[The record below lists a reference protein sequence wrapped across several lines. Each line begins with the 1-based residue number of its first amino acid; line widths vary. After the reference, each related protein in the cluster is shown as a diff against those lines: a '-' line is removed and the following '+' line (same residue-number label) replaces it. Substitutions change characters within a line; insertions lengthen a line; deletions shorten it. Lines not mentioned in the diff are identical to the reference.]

1 MRSPASWLSSAA
13 PPSRPAARPPG
24 ASNRSEYLWDVLRTL
39 WPEPARIARCG
50 RRTPPGAGRTEFV
63 IVPGEARAALLLPR
77 RPRRA
82 AAGALR
88 HYKASASPR
97 RRLLFGGLALAARIG
112 LAEVLPERIS
122 IDAAGQSA
130 DSDIAGYLAA
140 ALDQETV
147 VSLRIGPPRANRK
160 PVLELLTADGRLLGY
175 AKVGV
180 TGLTRDLVR
189 AEAAALAL
197 LGGAPLARL
206 AVPPLLHHGQWRGH
220 EVLVQGGLSGSGP
233 ARNRA
238 ELSGAMAE
246 VATVRGITRLPA
258 TQSPYWQ
265 QLRPRLAGCP
275 QRDLAGAVHDALSW
289 LEPAAAVTSLDFGSW
304 HGDWTPWNMTMSR
317 GRVMVWD
324 WERFQ
329 TGVPVGY
336 DAIHY
341 RLQEAASRGG
351 VAPRDAAEA
360 TVASAA
366 EALAP
371 FGIGRAAAPLVA
383 TLYLAENA
391 IRYLHDGQAEAG
403 ARLGDVG
410 SWLLP
415 VLLREAGELGG
426 TRRPGGPGDDGRV
439 IPALPAAPAG

>member
-1 MRSPASWLSSAA
+1 MRSPASWRPSTASPSGPAA
-13 PPSRPAARPPG
+13 PGVADRG
-24 ASNRSEYLWDVLRTL
+24 EYLWDVLRTL

-50 RRTPPGAGRTEFV
+50 RRSPPGAGRTEFLV
-63 IVPGEARAALLLPR
+63 VPGEARAALLLPR

-88 HYKASASPR
+88 HYKASAAAR
-97 RRLLFGGLALAARIG
+97 RRLLFHGLALAARVG

-122 IDAAGQSA
+122 IEAGQRTA

-140 ALDQETV
+140 VLHQETV
-147 VSLRIGPPRANRK
+147 LSLRIGPPRANRK
-160 PVLELLTADGRLLGY
+160 PVLELLTPGGRLLGF
-175 AKVGV
+175 AKVGL
-180 TGLTRDLVR
+180 TDLTRDLVR

-197 LGGAPLARL
+197 LGTAPLARL
-206 AVPPLLHHGQWRGH
+206 DVPRLIHHGQWRGH

-233 ARNRA
+233 ARNWA

-246 VATVRGITRLPA
+246 LAGVRDIIRLPV
-258 TQSPYWQ
+258 TQSPYWHG
-265 QLRPRLAGCP
+265 LRPRLAECA
-275 QRDLAGAVHDALSW
+275 QRDLAGSVLQALSW
-289 LEPAAAVTSLDFGSW
+289 MEPAAASTSLAFGSW

-341 RLQEAASRGG
+341 RLQDAVSRGG
-351 VAPRDAAEA
+351 VAPQNAAEA
-360 TVASAA
+360 TVAGAA
-366 EALAP
+366 QALAP
-371 FGIGRAAAPLVA
+371 FGIEAAAARFAA

-391 IRYLHDGQAEAG
+391 IRYLRDGQAEAG

-410 SWLLP
+410 NWLLP
-415 VLLREAGELGG
+415 VLLRHARELGNG
-426 TRRPGGPGDDGRV
+426 RLPGDPGR
-439 IPALPAAPAG
+439 